1 MSASIKTD
9 TARPGGGYALL
20 RVGHSQLVTS
30 IAIQDRE
37 SGDFLSESGK
47 WGKQRIYLP
56 VEPAGEGLVRLGP
69 QIVDPIS
76 VDTAVAIYG
85 SENDLVENLIWP
97 ALRQSAGGRPNWTVG
112 GGTEEPAK
120 NPIMPPPSTTPR
132 PKLTIVTP
140 PSPKPAPAAGL
151 ETTSQSKASKRWTV
165 VATTILFAAAI
176 GYWAWNG
183 SQSEQF
189 LVCAGSQPFAQL
201 SELGLLVPCKKVV
214 PELPKPDPEAEAY
227 EAFHQC
233 TGGSATCSVSAC
245 SAAYLAKFPTGLHST
260 DVQRNQSNAAQ
271 ACATDKAASQYTE
284 FDQCMRA
291 TDNPCLQNGCVE
303 KYRQGVSRDP
313 YSSWLS
319 QRADSA
325 SAQCRA
331 NNQDEADYAQ
341 FTQCVATTDPCD
353 RARCSASLPTR
364 VRNGT
369 HRLEIMKIN
378 QAGQTL
384 CRPPQPASPP
394 AVTEPTASAPSYNCR
409 LVSGADEL
417 AICASG
423 QLSYLDQQQAS
434 IFKSLSNR
442 LDDSSKVRLRD
453 EQRSWLRERS
463 LCHSDEA
470 CINSAYHSRILQLQN
485 WR

>member
-20 RVGHSQLVTS
+20 RVGQSQLVTS

-69 QIVDPIS
+69 QIVDHIS
-76 VDTAVAIYG
+76 IDTAVAIYG

-112 GGTEEPAK
+112 GGKEEPAK
-120 NPIMPPPSTTPR
+120 NSTMPPPATPSR
-132 PKLTIVTP
+132 PKLTTVTP
-140 PSPKPAPAAGL
+140 PSPKQAPAAGF
-151 ETTSQSKASKRWTV
+151 ETTSQPKVSKRWAV
-165 VATTILFAAAI
+165 VATAILFAAAI

-183 SQSEQF
+183 SQSERS

-201 SELGLLVPCKKVV
+201 SELGLLVPCKKVI
-214 PELPKPDPEAEAY
+214 PEPPKPDPEAQAY
-227 EAFHQC
+227 EVFRRC
-233 TGGSATCSVSAC
+233 TGSSETCAIGAC
-245 SAAYLAKFPTGLHST
+245 STTYLAKFPTGLHAT
-260 DVQRNQSNAAQ
+260 EVQRSQSSATQTCAA
-271 ACATDKAASQYTE
+271 DKAASQYTE
-284 FDQCMRA
+284 FDRCMRA
-291 TDNPCLQNGCVE
+291 TDNPCLQNSCVE
-303 KYRQGVSRDP
+303 KYGQRLDADP
-313 YSSWLS
+313 YSSWLR

-325 SAQCRA
+325 SAQCRT
-331 NNQDEADYAQ
+331 NQDDADYAQ

-353 RARCSASLPTR
+353 RARCSASLSTR
-364 VRNGT
+364 VRNGPHT
-369 HRLEIMKIN
+369 LDIVKIM
-378 QAGQTL
+378 QVGQTL
-384 CRPPQPASPP
+384 CRPPQPAAPP
-394 AVTEPTASAPSYNCR
+394 AVTQPIASTPSYNCR

-423 QLSYLDQQQAS
+423 QLSYLDQQQAN
-434 IFKSLSNR
+434 IFKALSNR

-470 CINSAYHSRILQLQN
+470 CIKSAYHSRILQLQN